1 VHTSARRPTVSFT
14 LSFQFIT
21 QRHLQ
26 SRRLFASVS
35 EDGRCMYYA
44 IAEAAVDRRQRTQEL
59 TTGVQSA
66 VFLEGFIERI
76 VEEQFLR

>member
-1 VHTSARRPTVSFT
+1 
-14 LSFQFIT
+14 
-21 QRHLQ
+21 
-26 SRRLFASVS
+26 
-35 EDGRCMYYA
+35 MYYA